1 MPQLA
6 EQLVEHARMLAEL
19 DPTRPKQVHLRRA
32 TSAAYYAVFHVA
44 SDELSNAFRPA
55 VRPSAARLLKHREA
69 KESAARISNNGLLNV
84 LDPPGA
90 CPPDLKRAASDF
102 VMLQGGRHLADY
114 SVAST
119 FSRKQ
124 VLDLVDRA
132 ERAVNILRESRTS
145 CPDDLQA
152 FLLALLGA
160 RKP

>member
-1 MPQLA
+1 
-6 EQLVEHARMLAEL
+6 
-19 DPTRPKQVHLRRA
+19 
-32 TSAAYYAVFHVA
+32 
-44 SDELSNAFRPA
+44 
-55 VRPSAARLLKHREA
+55 
-69 KESAARISNNGLLNV
+69 
-84 LDPPGA
+84 
-90 CPPDLKRAASDF
+90 
-102 VMLQGGRHLADY
+102 MLQGGRHLADY